1 MKAGCSG
8 CLWAVVAVALAALV
22 LGGAVGAGIR
32 MLAKP
37 AAAALP
43 ATTAADG
50 SRAQQKIFDLGRR
63 ARLPQPV
70 VLTEAEVNALLA
82 RHLVEARSVRLNTM
96 GVRQAGGDR
105 GALRGREPLRPLVAQ
120 AS

>member
-37 AAAALP
+37 GAAALP

-50 SRAQQKIFDLGRR
+50 SRAQQKIFDLGRRR

-82 RHLVEARSVRLNTM
+82 RHLVEARGVRLNTM
-96 GVRQAGGDR
+96 GVRLVGGDR
-105 GALRGREPLRPLVAQ
+105 VELTGQAPLRQLLEE
-120 AS
+120 